1 MKKPNV
7 EERVMLKQLGLNPKL
22 FLTYDKDWES
32 YTFVQSIT
40 GKRLVI
46 RR

>member
-7 EERVMLKQLGLNPKL
+7 EERVVLKQLGLNPKL
-22 FLTYDKDWES
+22 FLIFDKDWES
-32 YTFVQSIT
+32 YTFTQVIS
-40 GKRLVI
+40 GKKLVV